1 MTYFEGKKII
11 KQDNGQ
17 VVVVN
22 RNDVDNSSSVPSEWS
37 LSSDKL
43 SSKDIN
49 KLNKALNKNKK
60 RNSKK

>member
-49 KLNKALNKNKK
+49 KLKKALNKNKK

>member
-1 MTYFEGKKII
+1 MRYFEGKKII

-37 LSSDKL
+37 LSGDKL
-43 SSKDIN
+43 SNKDIN

>member
-17 VVVVN
+17 IVVVN
-22 RNDVDNSSSVPSEWS
+22 RNDVDNSSSIPSEWS

>member
-22 RNDVDNSSSVPSEWS
+22 RNDVDNSSSIPSEWS